1 MIPRKR
7 DRIMIAAP
15 PPVIVAWGAGVD
27 STAMIIE
34 LVARG
39 ERIDMVLLA
48 EMPERPE
55 TLAFIPIFRRWMD
68 ERGVPNET
76 VRYRPKRFK
85 HWPEYRDLL
94 ENCLTNGTLPSIS
107 FGRGAC
113 SCKWKS
119 SPQDAWTR
127 AWAPAQAAWARGQKV
142 VRMIG
147 FDCSPRDTQ
156 RYAHAKTLDDPLYE
170 YRYPLREWGYDR
182 NACIRRIATAGLPQV
197 VASSCFFCIGMTCD
211 EVRSLPPAYLRLIVL
226 MEARAAP
233 RLRNCEGLWR
243 KSTKGTRG
251 QEARPGSM
259 TRFIRDQRLLDPVE
273 VDRIV
278 AEAPADLIAFLDVAA
293 KLPPERRPTMGSWLE
308 RFNAGVTALSS
319 RSPITLST
327 PEPADVG
334 LDKAA

>member
-1 MIPRKR
+1 MSRAR
-7 DRIMIAAP
+7 DRITVAEP
-15 PPVIVAWGAGVD
+15 PPNIVAWGAGVD

-55 TLAFIPIFRRWMD
+55 TLDFIPIFRRWMD

-107 FGRGAC
+107 MGRGAC
-113 SCKWKS
+113 SCKWKAN
-119 SPQDAWTR
+119 PQDSWTK
-127 AWAPAQAAWARGQKV
+127 AWAPAQQAWARGQKV

-147 FDCSPRDTQ
+147 FDCGRRDSQ
-156 RYAHAKTLDDPLYE
+156 RYHHASGLTDRFYS
-170 YRYPLREWGYDR
+170 YRYPLREWGWDR
-182 NACIRRIATAGLPQV
+182 EACKRRIADAGLPEP
-197 VASSCFFCIGMTCD
+197 VASSCYFCIGMTCD

-233 RLRNCEGLWR
+233 RLRSCEGLWR
-243 KSTKGTRG
+243 SSTKGMRG
-251 QEARPGSM
+251 CEARPGSM
-259 TRFIRDQRLLDPVE
+259 TKFIRDQRLLDPAE

-308 RFNAGVTALSS
+308 RFNAGVDAL
-319 RSPITLST
+319 
-327 PEPADVG
+327 A
-334 LDKAA
+334 KAA